1 MPSRI
6 TLDYTVK
13 TSKVRFIFFDISLKG
28 ELFFLAK
35 FTFGVIVVLSN
46 KIKRFVRMKLQN
58 VTPKTK
64 IRHRNEIN
72 STFSMLP
79 LSARRILFMAIAQ
92 LDSKRMLEQ
101 GQTFRITAKE
111 YSVIADVDISVAYK
125 QLKEGASELQTSIIS
140 IPKSQLLEPFARA
153 GEPLLPKKGKKS
165 PADTIRS
172 LNLTEYCDYAE
183 SESSIEL
190 SFTRFIE
197 PYICRLKDNYTTQV
211 LLSTVRLSETNAS
224 SLYQLIRKNISIGK
238 RSYFDIEVDD
248 LKDELNLFKIEDNE
262 KNYFYPDFKIFN
274 RAFLK
279 KNISLINDVTE
290 IKDLDFSIIEKVARK
305 ASKLRFT
312 YSVSKESEAEDD
324 FVDEALELNQKGEVK
339 VSSNNS
345 RRDINAISEPDTEIP
360 EGFRG

>member
-1 MPSRI
+1 
-6 TLDYTVK
+6 
-13 TSKVRFIFFDISLKG
+13 
-28 ELFFLAK
+28 
-35 FTFGVIVVLSN
+35 
-46 KIKRFVRMKLQN
+46 
-58 VTPKTK
+58 
-64 IRHRNEIN
+64 
-72 STFSMLP
+72 
-79 LSARRILFMAIAQ
+79 MAIAQ

-238 RSYFDIEVDD
+238 R
-248 LKDELNLFKIEDNE
+248 
-262 KNYFYPDFKIFN
+262 
-274 RAFLK
+274 
-279 KNISLINDVTE
+279 
-290 IKDLDFSIIEKVARK
+290 
-305 ASKLRFT
+305 
-312 YSVSKESEAEDD
+312 
-324 FVDEALELNQKGEVK
+324 
-339 VSSNNS
+339 
-345 RRDINAISEPDTEIP
+345 
-360 EGFRG
+360 